1 MIPTDRFIAVFAAGA
16 ILVGA
21 SSLAGVLLP
30 VGIVVMLAAL
40 ALLGRDAVSL
50 YSSPAPEVTRTC
62 DDKLSVGADNPVSL
76 EIFNPAK
83 GSVSGTLRDEYPVGV
98 GADGNQFPFSI
109 KSGGETTMGYH
120 VTPSRRGDYQLGD
133 IYLRLKG
140 AAGFGVRQVKVPAGK
155 PVKVYP
161 NLLDIR
167 GYELRAKASLAQ
179 PGPRIIKLRGR
190 GTEFESLREYL
201 PDDEFRA
208 VDWKAT
214 ARRNKLMTRQYE
226 QERAQNVIILLDC
239 GRIMGP
245 IVGTLTRLDHSINA
259 AMMLAHVAAVK
270 GDRVGLMA
278 FGEDISVYAAP
289 KSGKD
294 QTLSLLRMTY
304 NLQDAS
310 GDSNYQRAMA
320 YLSSR
325 WTRRSLLVVFTDLT
339 DPDSSRPL
347 ISALAGMARKHLCMC
362 VSIVDPLVR
371 ETASKKPDA
380 ASQAYDEAAARE
392 VLDAR
397 RLAAASLTAVGA
409 IPLDVGPGDLT
420 PEVVNEYLK
429 IKSAA
434 RL

>member
-1 MIPTDRFIAVFAAGA
+1 MIPTDRFIAVFAFGA

-21 SSLAGVLLP
+21 SGLAAVLLL
-30 VGIVVMLAAL
+30 VGIAVMLLAL
-40 ALLGRDAVSL
+40 AILAKDTASL
-50 YSSPAPEVTRTC
+50 YASPAPEITRTC
-62 DDKLSVGADNPVSL
+62 DDKLSIGANNPVSL
-76 EIFNPAK
+76 ELYNPAK
-83 GSVSGTLRDEYPVGV
+83 APVSGMVRDEYPIGID
-98 GADGNQFPFSI
+98 ADGNQFNFRLSP
-109 KSGGETTMGYH
+109 GGETGHSYY
-120 VTPSRRGDYQLGD
+120 VTPSKRGDYQFGD

-140 AAGFGVRQVKVPAGK
+140 RLGFAVRQVKVPAVK
-155 PVKVYP
+155 PVQVYP

-167 GYELRAKASLAQ
+167 AYELRARASLAQ

-190 GTEFESLREYL
+190 GTEFESLREYM

-226 QERAQNVIILLDC
+226 QERAQNVMILLDC

-245 IVGTLTRLDHSINA
+245 VIGSLTRLDHSVNA
-259 AMMLAHVAAVK
+259 AMMLAHVAQVK

-278 FGEDISVYAAP
+278 FGEEVSVYTAP
-289 KSGKD
+289 KAGKQ
-294 QTLSLLRMTY
+294 QTLSLLRMSY
-304 NLQDAS
+304 NLHEAE

-339 DPDSSRPL
+339 DPESSRPL
-347 ISALAGMARKHLCMC
+347 ISALAGMARKHLCLC
-362 VSIVDPLVR
+362 VSIVDPQVQHM
-371 ETASKKPDA
+371 ASKKPEA
-380 ASQAYDEAAARE
+380 AVDAYDEAAARE

-397 RLAAASLTAVGA
+397 RFAAAALTAVGA

-420 PEVVNEYLK
+420 PEVVNQYLR
-429 IKSAA
+429 IKAA
-434 RL
+434 AQL

>member
-16 ILVGA
+16 ILVGV
-21 SSLAGVLLP
+21 SGLAGVLLP

-50 YSSPAPEVTRTC
+50 YASPAPEVTRTC
-62 DDKLSVGADNPVSL
+62 DDKLSVGADNPVAL
-76 EIFNPAK
+76 ELFNPAK
-83 GSVSGTLRDEYPVGV
+83 GSVSGTIRDEYPVGV
-98 GADGNQFPFSI
+98 NADGNQFPFSI
-109 KSGGETTMGYH
+109 ESGEDATLGYH
-120 VTPSRRGDYQLGD
+120 VTPYRRGDYQFGD

-140 AAGFGVRQVKVPAGK
+140 AAGFGVRQVRIPAGK

-167 GYELRAKASLAQ
+167 GYELRARASLAQ

-201 PDDEFRA
+201 PDDELRA

-226 QERAQNVIILLDC
+226 QERAQNVIIVLDC

-245 IVGTLTRLDHSINA
+245 VVGTLTRLDHSVNA

-270 GDRVGLMA
+270 GDRVGMLA

-294 QTLSLLRMTY
+294 QTLGLLRMSY

-310 GDSNYQRAMA
+310 GDSNYQRAMT

-347 ISALAGMARKHLCMC
+347 ISALAGMARKHLCLC
-362 VSIVDPLVR
+362 VSIVDPQVR
-371 ETASKKPDA
+371 ETASRKPDVA
-380 ASQAYDEAAARE
+380 AQAYDEAAARE

-397 RLAAASLTAVGA
+397 RRAAAALTAVGA

>member
-16 ILVGA
+16 ILVGI
-21 SSLAGVLLP
+21 SGLSGVLLP
-30 VGIVVMLAAL
+30 VGIVVMFAAL
-40 ALLGRDAVSL
+40 ALLVRDAASL
-50 YSSPAPEVTRTC
+50 YAAPAPEVSRTA
-62 DDKLSVGADNPVSL
+62 DDKLSVGANNPVAL

-83 GSVSGTLRDEYPVGV
+83 GLVSGTIRDEFPVGTN
-98 GADGNQFPFSI
+98 ADTNQFPFSI
-109 KSGGETTMGYH
+109 KAGGETTLGYH
-120 VTPSRRGDYQLGD
+120 VTPYRRGDYEFGD

-140 AAGFGVRQVKVPAGK
+140 AAGFAMRQVKIPAGK

-167 GYELRAKASLAQ
+167 GYELRARASLAQ
-179 PGPRIIKLRGR
+179 PGPRVIKLRGM

-226 QERAQNVIILLDC
+226 QERAQNVMIILDC

-245 IVGTLTRLDHSINA
+245 LVGNLTRLDHSINA

-278 FGEDISVYAAP
+278 FGEDVSVYAPP

-304 NLQDAS
+304 NLQEAS

-320 YLSSR
+320 YLSTR

-339 DPDSSRPL
+339 DPESSRPL
-347 ISALAGMARKHLCMC
+347 ITAISGMARKHLCLC
-362 VSIVDPLVR
+362 VSIVDPLVKD
-371 ETASKKPDA
+371 TASQKPTA
-380 ASQAYDEAAARE
+380 AAQAYDEAAARE

-397 RLAAASLTAVGA
+397 RRAAATLMAVGA
-409 IPLDVGPGDLT
+409 IPLDVGPGELT
-420 PEVVNEYLK
+420 PEVVNQYMR
-429 IKSAA
+429 IKSSA